1 MKQLIVTAD
10 DFGLAE
16 PVNEA
21 VEQAHRRGILTAA
34 SLMVAA
40 PAAAD
45 AIARAR
51 RMPDLGVGLH
61 LVLMDGAPVLPPADI
76 PALVGR
82 DGILSERP
90 ARTGAA
96 IFFSRRVRRQV
107 EAEIRAQFEAF
118 RRTGL
123 PLDHVNTH
131 HHYHLHPTVF
141 DIILDIAAD
150 YGAPAIRVVY
160 EPFWHSWRAMR
171 DDLGRRLANGILH
184 LPLIHRM
191 RRRLRRAGIA
201 SNDRMFGLNDSGRMT
216 RQRLL
221 ALLAALPAGVS
232 EIYCHPATRRWD
244 GPFAPRPD
252 YRCVEEFE
260 ALIDPQVA
268 AAVRA
273 HGVTTIPFSRIT
285 LPDVVPVAVH

>member
-21 VEQAHRRGILTAA
+21 VEQAHRRGILSAA

-45 AIARAR
+45 AVARAR
-51 RMPDLGVGLH
+51 RLPDLGVGLH
-61 LVLMDGAPVLPPADI
+61 LVLMDGVPVLPPADI

-82 DGILSERP
+82 DGLLGERP

-123 PLDHVNTH
+123 ALDHVNTH

-141 DIILDIAAD
+141 DIILDVAAG
-150 YGAPAIRVVY
+150 YGAPAVRVVH
-160 EPFWHSWRAMR
+160 EPFLRSWRTMR
-171 DDLGRRLANGILH
+171 DDPGRRLVNGIVH

-191 RRRLRRAGIA
+191 RRRLRRDGIA
-201 SNDRMFGLNDSGRMT
+201 TNDAIFGLNDSGRMT
-216 RQRLL
+216 SRRLL
-221 ALLAALPAGVS
+221 DFLPALPAGVT

-244 GPFAPRPD
+244 GPFAPAPE

-260 ALIDPQVA
+260 ALVDPAVA

-273 HGVTTIPFSRIT
+273 CGATTIPFSRIASA
-285 LPDVVPVAVH
+285 DVAAIALH